1 MGTRRCEAPCPFS
14 AYVRGV
20 RILVAGALAVL
31 ALALGL
37 EQALAGIALRDDARR
52 PAWMRYVPAGLA
64 LRVDR
69 LDPALPLPATLRL
82 VLARRALAAGAFDL
96 VAAHVARL
104 PASRDRAELSGALAE
119 QRGDVANAVRFF
131 LEAGALD
138 DVERRVAALADAGR
152 GAEAL
157 RLQRAA
163 IAAAEHD
170 PAQAGNVPEAYYQL
184 GLLEQELAY
193 RIPDIGARDEPQE
206 RSFAA
211 YRKAVELAPL
221 EIRYLLGAGN
231 EAINVGD
238 LDAALG
244 FFQRARDSDPRNAEA
259 LAGFGD
265 VAARRGQ
272 TAQAKDYLEQAR
284 RVNPDSPAV
293 QRLARQIGQS
303 QSGQ

>member
-1 MGTRRCEAPCPFS
+1 
-14 AYVRGV
+14 V
-20 RILVAGALAVL
+20 RILVAVALAAL

-52 PAWMRYVPAGLA
+52 PAWMRYVPASLA
-64 LRVDR
+64 TRVDR

-82 VLARRALAAGAFDL
+82 VLARRALAAGALDL

-104 PASRDRAELSGALAE
+104 PASRDRAELSGALAD
-119 QRGDVANAVRFF
+119 RHGDVETAVRFF
-131 LEAGALD
+131 LEAGDLD
-138 DVERRVAALADAGR
+138 DIERRVAALANSGR
-152 GAEAL
+152 GDSAL

-163 IAAAEHD
+163 IAAAERD
-170 PAQAGNVPEAYYQL
+170 PAQAGNLPEAYYQL

-193 RIPDIGARDEPQE
+193 RIPDIGARGEPQE

-221 EIRYLLGAGN
+221 EIRYLLGAAN